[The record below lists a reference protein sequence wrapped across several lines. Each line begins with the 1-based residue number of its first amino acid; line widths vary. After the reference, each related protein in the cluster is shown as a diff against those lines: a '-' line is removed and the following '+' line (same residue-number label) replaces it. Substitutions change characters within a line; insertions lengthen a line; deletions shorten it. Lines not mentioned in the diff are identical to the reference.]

1 MRSHCKIIN
10 FLNRSQI
17 STIVFLTSV
26 ILIAPQPMKASAADY
41 SKASVTASENISTEI
56 TASGIK
62 IYLDTFRPNMDLFAN
77 FSLHVNATLSATDK
91 SVVSV
96 NNTNGILQF
105 HFKFGSYLTSS
116 AKSTPLAT
124 VKDGSGTPR
133 IQVFGMPKDFP
144 IPSITGSKS
153 AISDLNFLTTPTTD
167 EGAYAIATKGLN
179 VVFFVKSPRFIVG
192 FRELSDAKSNSFP
205 SGTPRYAYLEQ
216 KQLNHESLSPGIWKF
231 LDSTFEVV
239 GRVNTFNA
247 LGQVLQSDG
256 HDMTISPDGNPVVMT
271 IPTRSVDSSWL
282 AKPYSGPIV
291 DCLVAE
297 VSNGETT
304 KSFSLWDWANS
315 HRSEAKAL
323 LDAGLRDADPAQ
335 PTGPSD
341 ICHANSIQYYA
352 PANEYLLSSR
362 SLSTLFILDSNLTT
376 VKSILSSPGSMQHFA
391 RFTSK
396 NQITVLGNYTQDKS
410 SRFQT
415 WNLING
421 NWELS
426 ETTLPIHVLYCGNAQ
441 MIDKSHLWV
450 GGGCQAFAKNTLG
463 VLYDVSGPNPTEV
476 ARLMASSMGYA
487 YRTDIY

>member
-1 MRSHCKIIN
+1 MATKTLKTKSISLTILVSIL
-10 FLNRSQI
+10 FLNLF
-17 STIVFLTSV
+17 TIPS
-26 ILIAPQPMKASAADY
+26 ANASDY
-41 SKASVTASENISTEI
+41 SKATVTASENIQTEI
-56 TASGIK
+56 SSSGVK
-62 IYLDTFRPNMDLFAN
+62 IYLNCFRPNMDLYAN
-77 FSLHVNATLSATDK
+77 FSLHVNATLSANDK
-91 SVVSV
+91 SVISI
-96 NNTNGILQF
+96 NNTNGIIQF
-105 HFKFGSYLTSS
+105 HFRFGAYLTAS
-116 AKSTPLAT
+116 AKTIPLAT
-124 VKDGSGTPR
+124 VKDESGLPR
-133 IQVFGMPKDFP
+133 IQIYGMPKDFP
-144 IPSITGSKS
+144 IPSIQGNKS
-153 AISDLNFLTTPTTD
+153 ALSGLNFLTTPTSSD
-167 EGAYAIATKGLN
+167 GAYAIATKGTN
-179 VVFFVKSPRFIVG
+179 VVFFTKSPRFLVG
-192 FRELSDAKSNSFP
+192 FRELSDAKSNSYP

-216 KQLNHESLSPGIWKF
+216 EQLNHESLSPGIWRF
-231 LDSTFEVV
+231 LDSTFEIV

-247 LGQVLQSDG
+247 LGQVLQADG

-271 IPTRSVDSSWL
+271 IPTRTVDSSWL

-291 DCLVAE
+291 DCLIAE

-362 SLSTLFILDSNLTT
+362 SLSALFILDSNLTT

-396 NQITVLGNYTQDKS
+396 TQITVLGNYTQEKF

-415 WNLING
+415 WNLVNG

-426 ETTLPIHVLYCGNAQ
+426 EIILPIHVQFCGNAQ
-441 MIDKSHLWV
+441 MLDKTHLWV

-463 VLYDVSGPNPTEV
+463 VLYDLSGTAPIEV

-487 YRTDIY
+487 YRTDTY